1 MGLSWTILVLISKVN
16 AYTQGIGLIGVLFKV
31 VEVLSDT
38 CIKAVV
44 MFHDILHGFFS
55 SRGMGTAIM
64 ELNMAQEIASIDQYL
79 LFLVFLYFSKSYNMT
94 EYRIVYGTR
103 VIYD

>member
-44 MFHDILHGFFS
+44 MFHDILHGFIAC
-55 SRGMGTAIM
+55 RGTGKAIM
-64 ELNMAQEIASIDQYL
+64 ELKMAQ
-79 LFLVFLYFSKSYNMT
+79 
-94 EYRIVYGTR
+94 
-103 VIYD
+103 